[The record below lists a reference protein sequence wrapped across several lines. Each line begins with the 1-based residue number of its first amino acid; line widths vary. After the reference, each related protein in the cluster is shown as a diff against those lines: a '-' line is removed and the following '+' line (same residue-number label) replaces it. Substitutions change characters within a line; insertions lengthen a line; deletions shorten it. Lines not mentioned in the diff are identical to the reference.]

1 MDVLVLLCQDLGHHG
16 LHPQTLAR
24 FVEEEEGARAVVV
37 PGLCPRPHQIQRE
50 ARGAEALVVATCH
63 QWQAEGAIERHARA
77 TGISPLSL
85 QVIPL
90 ARICQG
96 DADPMGKAQAALAG
110 ALARAHAFPGW
121 RPENLRPAL
130 PSRSPRVSRRSF
142 LSLPS
147 LVYRPVPTLHRGLCA
162 AERGCRHCVSE
173 CPHGALYEDGGII
186 HLRRE
191 ACTSCGLCVTACPHQ
206 ALQMPGWGPPEVAAQ
221 MAALLERGGGR
232 GLAFICP
239 QSPPPGGPWLAVNV
253 PCAAAVPLA
262 AMLIPLSRGAP
273 AVAIVHCGA
282 LCRSGRRSQ
291 VEEKVG
297 FCQTLLEALGLGKGR
312 VFLAEAS
319 DEGLHLPSPA
329 GPAAVTTPRPGLPLP
344 ALAGAGADAAAVMGL
359 SHSQDVSLLHAGSPL
374 GMVQID
380 PQTCTVCGTCAG
392 ACPTSAIR
400 YTEEEAR
407 VSLTFDP
414 QICIACGQCLEVCP
428 ERERGAIALQRGVD
442 TARLRR
448 GPETVTQDQLVL
460 CRRCQGPVASQKMVE
475 RVIAMLG
482 PHVSAQRLAELCSQC
497 RGLPF

>member
-1 MDVLVLLCQDLGHHG
+1 VTVQVLLCQDLAHHG
-16 LHPQTLAR
+16 LSPQALAR
-24 FVEEEEGARAVVV
+24 FAEEEGAQAVVV
-37 PGLCPRPHQIQRE
+37 PGLCLHPDRIRR
-50 ARGAEALVVATCH
+50 AAAGAEALVIATCH

-77 TGISPLSL
+77 AGISPLAL
-85 QVIPL
+85 QVVPL

-110 ALARAHAFPGW
+110 ALARARAFPGA

-130 PSRSPRVSRRSF
+130 PSRGPRVSRRAL

-147 LVYRPVPTLHRGLCA
+147 LVYRPVPTLHKGLCA
-162 AERGCRHCVSE
+162 AERGCRHCVSQ

-262 AMLIPLSRGAP
+262 AMLTPLSRGAP

-291 VEEKVG
+291 VEEKLG
-297 FCQTLLEALGLGKGR
+297 FAQALLEALGLGKGR
-312 VFLAEAS
+312 IFLAETS
-319 DEGLHLPSPA
+319 EKGTLLPSPA
-329 GPAAVTTPRPGLPLP
+329 GPAAATTSRPGLPHP
-344 ALAGAGADAAAVMGL
+344 SLAGAGADAAAVMEL
-359 SHSQDVSLLHAGSPL
+359 SHSQDVYLLHTGSPL

-380 PQTCTVCGTCAG
+380 PEACTICGTCAG

-414 QICIACGQCLEVCP
+414 RVCIACGQCLEVCP
-428 ERERGAIALQRGVD
+428 ERERGAIVLRRGVD
-442 TARLRR
+442 TTFLRQ
-448 GPETVTQDQLVL
+448 GPETVAQDRLVL
-460 CRRCQGPVASQKMVE
+460 CRRCQGPVASQKMVQ

-482 PHVSAQRLAELCSQC
+482 PQVSTQRLAELCSQC